1 MNIRVTGTP
10 AEIDAFVDLLRA
22 VVDVREVSD
31 FYPNR
36 GRSSLGRVYLDI
48 TAPTADT
55 VQVVRAK
62 ATRIDRK
69 TQVDRTRSTCELET

>member
-1 MNIRVTGTP
+1 MNLRVMGLP
-10 AEIDAFVDLLRA
+10 AEIDAFVDVLRA

-55 VQVVRAK
+55 VRVVRAQ
-62 ATRIDRK
+62 ATRIDRT
-69 TQVDRTRSTCELET
+69 TQVDRTGSIGELEP